1 MQSEITKSRS
11 NCLWIQGPVIIGAGP
26 SGLAVAACLKQRGVP
41 SLIIEKE
48 SCIGSLWKLKT
59 YDRLQLHLPKKFCEL
74 PYIPF
79 PPEYPKYPTKQQ
91 FISYLEAYAS
101 HFSIKPLL
109 GQEVQQAKFNA
120 TTGCWWVRTSEYQ
133 FASPWLI
140 IAAGENAEPVIPNID
155 EISKFTGR
163 ILHTNTYKDGA
174 AYRGSKVLVVGC
186 GNSGME
192 ISLDLCNNGAQAS
205 IVVRDKLHILPK
217 QVLGKSTFALSMSL
231 LKWFPVTVVDRFL
244 LFCSRLV
251 IGDTNR
257 IGIER
262 PEIGPLQLKNSV
274 GKTPVLDDGAFAKIK
289 SGEIKVVRGIQKFTA
304 KGAEF
309 VDGTVE
315 EFESVILATG
325 YKSNV
330 KSWLREP
337 NFFTQNDGN
346 SEKSLPKSWKG
357 KNRVYSVG
365 FTGQGLLGAAMDAH
379 KVADDIKRQWNSEA
393 WNLQL
398 ESKPTFTLQSINYY

>member
-1 MQSEITKSRS
+1 MQSDHIM
-11 NCLWIQGPVIIGAGP
+11 IMGPVIIGAGP
-26 SGLAVAACLKQRGVP
+26 SGLAVAACLKQRGIP

-48 SCIGSLWKLKT
+48 SCIASLWKDRT
-59 YDRLQLHLPKKFCEL
+59 YNRLHLHLPKKFCEL

-91 FISYLEAYAS
+91 FINYLEAYAK
-101 HFSIKPLL
+101 HFSIEPLL
-109 GQEVQQAKFNA
+109 GQEVQQAEFDTNRR
-120 TTGCWWVRTSEYQ
+120 CWWVRTNEYQ
-133 FASPWLI
+133 FVSPWLI
-140 IAAGENAEPVIPNID
+140 VASGENAEPVIPDID
-155 EISKFTGR
+155 GISKFTGR
-163 ILHTNTYKDGA
+163 ILHTSTYKNGDVFK
-174 AYRGSKVLVVGC
+174 GSKVLVVGC

-205 IVVRDKLHILPK
+205 IVVRDKFHILPK

-289 SGEIKVVRGIQKFTA
+289 SGEIKVVRGVRKFTD

-309 VDGTVE
+309 LDGTVE

-325 YKSNV
+325 YKSNA
-330 KSWLREP
+330 KSWLSDP
-337 NFFTQNDGN
+337 NFFSQIDDN

-365 FTGQGLLGAAMDAH
+365 FTRQGLIGAAMDAH
-379 KVADDIKRQWNSEA
+379 KVADDIKRDWNSEA
-393 WNLQL
+393 WNLHV
-398 ESKPTFTLQSINYY
+398 ESKPIFTPINHY